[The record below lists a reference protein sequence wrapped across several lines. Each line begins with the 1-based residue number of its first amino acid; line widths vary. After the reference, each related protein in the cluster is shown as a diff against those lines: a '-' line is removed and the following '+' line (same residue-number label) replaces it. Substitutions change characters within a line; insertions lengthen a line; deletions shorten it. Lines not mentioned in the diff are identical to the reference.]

1 MSFILSLLLTTQA
14 VALPGDEAVP
24 PVDWAR
30 QLGIEE
36 EQRDPATG
44 EFPVDPYRQSNAN
57 AGATPVGGA
66 RLADQFGGQAGI
78 RDMTDRLVAIS
89 LEDPRI
95 SATFKGHDMVRLRR
109 TLFEQVCYLLNAGCD
124 YSGRDMQSAH
134 RDMGL
139 QMDDL
144 NALVENLQQAMRE
157 KRIPFSSQNRLLAK
171 LAPMKKDVVQP

>member
-14 VALPGDEAVP
+14 VALPGEEALP

-66 RLADQFGGQAGI
+66 RLADQFGGPTSSKSIAKALCAIAQIYESKKDLDWGTYHFTQQPHVSWYQFAEEIIRQAHEKN
-78 RDMTDRLVAIS
+78 A
-89 LEDPRI
+89 LEI
-95 SATFKGHDMVRLRR
+95 EK
-109 TLFEQVCYLLNAGCD
+109 NAGLTNAQK
-124 YSGRDMQSAH
+124 SGVFARW
-134 RDMGL
+134 
-139 QMDDL
+139 
-144 NALVENLQQAMRE
+144 
-157 KRIPFSSQNRLLAK
+157 
-171 LAPMKKDVVQP
+171 